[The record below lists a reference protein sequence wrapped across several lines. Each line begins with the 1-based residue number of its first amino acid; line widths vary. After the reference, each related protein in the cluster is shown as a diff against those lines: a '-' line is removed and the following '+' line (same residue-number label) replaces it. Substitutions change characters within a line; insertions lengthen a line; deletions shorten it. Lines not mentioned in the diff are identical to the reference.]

1 MRQLTISIPDNHA
14 SFFLKVVKAFDFVK
28 VEKNIKV
35 EEPSL
40 SAEQKRILDGISE
53 AVNEVNLHKK
63 GIKKMQTF
71 DEMIAEFKEEGLI
84 P

>member
-40 SAEQKRILDGISE
+40 SAEQKRILNGISE
-53 AVNEVNLHKK
+53 AVNEVNLHKQGK
-63 GIKKMQTF
+63 IKLQSG
-71 DEMIAEFKEEGLI
+71 DEFLNELKREGYL
-84 P
+84 

>member
-35 EEPSL
+35 EEPSV

>member
-35 EEPSL
+35 EEPFV

>member
-35 EEPSL
+35 EDPSL
-40 SAEQKRILDGISE
+40 SVEQKRIFDGISE
-53 AVNEVNLHKK
+53 AVNEVNLHKQGK
-63 GIKKMQTF
+63 IKLQSG
-71 DEMIAEFKEEGLI
+71 DELLNELKREGYL
-84 P
+84 

>member
-53 AVNEVNLHKK
+53 AVNEVNLHKQGK
-63 GIKKMQTF
+63 IKLQSG
-71 DEMIAEFKEEGLI
+71 DEFLNELKREGYL
-84 P
+84 

>member
-14 SFFLKVVKAFDFVK
+14 SFFLKVVKAFDFAK

-53 AVNEVNLHKK
+53 AVNEVNLHKQGK
-63 GIKKMQTF
+63 IKLQSG
-71 DEMIAEFKEEGLI
+71 DEFLNELKREGYL
-84 P
+84 